1 MIEFLFIAFVFFL
14 GYQLGGIVLSYKLR
28 DIILREARK
37 QGLNVDNSYVV
48 NDKADVYQ
56 LFIERV
62 NDVLY
67 LYEREKNTFI
77 CQAKTIDELAELAN
91 KNNIKYAAVLHDND
105 VIAFIDGKIKT
116 TV

>member
-1 MIEFLFIAFVFFL
+1 MLEFLIIVFAFGA
-14 GYQLGGIVLSYKLR
+14 GYHLGGVIMAYKLR
-28 DIILREARK
+28 HAVLLEARR
-37 QGLNVDNSYVV
+37 QGMNVDDNFNIIEKV
-48 NDKADVYQ
+48 NVNQ

-67 LYEREKNTFI
+67 LYEREKHTFI

-105 VIAFIDGKIKT
+105 VIAFVNGKIEKPI
-116 TV
+116 